1 MLFRTYCYSS
11 IISKYAEKTIIASYG
26 IINVTTIE
34 GVFQSGLVRMDLE
47 YEWLVVTFPNTITCR
62 IFLKGAPSENIV
74 MLTLYNMQSGALIS
88 N

>member
-1 MLFRTYCYSS
+1 MY
-11 IISKYAEKTIIASYG
+11 KYTEITIIANYR

-47 YEWLVVTFPNTITCR
+47 YEWLVVTFLNTITCW
-62 IFLKGAPSENIV
+62 IFLKRTPSENV
-74 MLTLYNMQSGALIS
+74 VVLTFNDMQSGPLIS